1 MALLAHAANT
11 VRYALPSPFTAS
23 DKSWSGLVHSHY
35 FKRLQSAQIQHYVL
49 LHNATPAETLSSGVW
64 QPAGSV
70 HTWQHVT
77 VTFLLSTTAL
87 ISIYLQTN
95 TGGKVNVP
103 AGRLRVMA
111 RMKVPL
117 SLPSLSE
124 SHRMADEAQIS
135 SDISAVTCYRHRPSV
150 LNQNVRA
157 QAWQEGWG
165 VGRQAWRGPDRGPP
179 LSLPSWRMP
188 SSLSVAFYLSASCCT
203 GAEPKGW
210 PWVAL
215 APLES
220 CYQSQTVIWSWVV
233 GIMDGLLTSPTGR
246 NNHKVTTKK
255 HKMTAKRCK

>member
-11 VRYALPSPFTAS
+11 VRYTLPPPFPAS

-49 LHNATPAETLSSGVW
+49 LHNATPAETLSSGAR

-179 LSLPSWRMP
+179 LSPSLLKNAILPVCGILLVSLVLHRGRAKGVAMGGTG
-188 SSLSVAFYLSASCCT
+188 SS
-203 GAEPKGW
+203 
-210 PWVAL
+210 
-215 APLES
+215 
-220 CYQSQTVIWSWVV
+220 
-233 GIMDGLLTSPTGR
+233 GIMLPESDSDMELGCWYHGWITDQPYW
-246 NNHKVTTKK
+246 KK
-255 HKMTAKRCK
+255 